1 MNVRNKPVH
10 SNFKQHHQS
19 TTHILTHLWIIISG
33 KMKEILEYKAI
44 SLLSISTTPSG
55 LM

>member
-10 SNFKQHHQS
+10 SNFQQHDQS

-44 SLLSISTTPSG
+44 SLLSI
-55 LM
+55 